1 MTRKYLEFVLRES
14 DEEHLEKL
22 PLIQSEPIRLI
33 HSGLSY
39 EAAAAQLGIP
49 VNTLKTR
56 VHRGRD
62 KVTTMRAALVASTMS
77 QDQLEA
83 ADD

>member
-1 MTRKYLEFVLRES
+1 MKKYQKFVLKES
-14 DEEHLEKL
+14 DEQHLEKL
-22 PLIQSEPIRLI
+22 PLIQSEPIRLV
-33 HSGLSY
+33 HSGIGY
-39 EAAAAQLGIP
+39 QAAAAQLNIP

-56 VHRGRD
+56 IHRGRD
-62 KVTTMRAALVASTMS
+62 KITTLRAQLTAATTS

>member
-22 PLIQSEPIRLI
+22 PLIQSEPIRLV
-33 HSGLSY
+33 HGGMSY
-39 EAAAAQLGIP
+39 EAAAAQLNIP

-62 KVTTMRAALVASTMS
+62 KVTVMRAELVAASMS
-77 QDQLEA
+77 KPQSETVDG
-83 ADD
+83 